1 MAHGIDAGL
10 AQLLTR
16 AARPLTGAEHDFAPL
31 LKRIGEA
38 RFVLIGEASHGTHE
52 FYRLRAQLTRRLIED
67 KGFSAVAVEGDWP
80 DASRVNRYVRGLGSD
95 ADSVAALGSFQRFP
109 GWMWRNTDVVD
120 FVGWLR
126 AHNDRVDSSRRKV
139 GFYGLDLYSLH
150 SSIEAVVGYLD
161 KADPEA
167 ARRARARYACFE
179 HFGGDPEV
187 YGYKTRLGLAR
198 GCEDQVVDQLV
209 ELRCQRDQI
218 LLRDGIAAEDEFFH
232 AEQNAL
238 LVKDAEQYYRVM
250 FQDNISSWNLR
261 DRHMAGTLEA
271 LAQHLL
277 RSGRGA
283 KVVVCA
289 HNSHVGDARATQM
302 GKQGEWNI
310 GQLCRERH
318 PDETVLIGFSTYSG
332 TVTAAADWGA
342 PAERKRVRR
351 ALPGS
356 YEELFHELGVAR
368 FLLPLWELSPAA
380 LTALREPRLQRA
392 IGVIYK
398 PETERL
404 SHYYFCALPE
414 QFDAIL
420 HLDETRALHPLERTS
435 QWEEGEAPDTYP
447 TGM

>member
-31 LKRIGEA
+31 LKRIGDA

-80 DASRVNRYVRGLGSD
+80 DAYRVNRYVRGLGSD
-95 ADSVAALGSFQRFP
+95 AEPVAALGSFQRFP

-126 AHNDRVDSSRRKV
+126 AYNDQVDGPRRKV

-209 ELRCQRDQI
+209 ELRRQRDQI

-238 LVKDAEQYYRVM
+238 LVKDAEQA
-250 FQDNISSWNLR
+250 NELR
-261 DRHMAGTLEA
+261 RKGIGIMITGGVITLAGTITSIAFTVRGTEYEKLLLTTSEQYNVA
-271 LAQHLL
+271 DCSSKVTIKPNSKCDQLGKEIARDNAAIDFDDRATRVAGAAIASGVIVTVIGGIIYRLGIKKL
-277 RSGRGA
+277 RSGEI
-283 KVVVCA
+283 
-289 HNSHVGDARATQM
+289 ARVRMQPM
-302 GKQGEWNI
+302 
-310 GQLCRERH
+310 LSR
-318 PDETVLIGFSTYSG
+318 GFSG
-332 TVTAAADWGA
+332 
-342 PAERKRVRR
+342 
-351 ALPGS
+351 L
-356 YEELFHELGVAR
+356 
-368 FLLPLWELSPAA
+368 A
-380 LTALREPRLQRA
+380 LTGR
-392 IGVIYK
+392 
-398 PETERL
+398 
-404 SHYYFCALPE
+404 F
-414 QFDAIL
+414 
-420 HLDETRALHPLERTS
+420 
-435 QWEEGEAPDTYP
+435 
-447 TGM
+447 